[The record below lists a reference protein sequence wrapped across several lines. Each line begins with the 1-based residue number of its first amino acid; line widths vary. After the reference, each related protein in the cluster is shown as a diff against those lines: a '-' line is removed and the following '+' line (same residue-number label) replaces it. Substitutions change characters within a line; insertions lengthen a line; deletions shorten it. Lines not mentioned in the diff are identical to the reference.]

1 MCTQGIQSDTLLHQT
16 FLAQSFNFGIKYN
29 PCTLLCLLESWHSTI
44 LALVCF
50 GLPGPGGAASLVW
63 VIVAGL
69 YDRATLHPPQGSDL
83 LRYHSALS
91 PHLVDIIPPLIYTQ
105 VDIKSGLVGSDDK
118 PILLWSV
125 VICAV
130 RLQQNAH
137 FLKPHFK
144 SDGRKNEDTNCILLS
159 YFLGKKSVLHN

>member
-1 MCTQGIQSDTLLHQT
+1 MFTQGLQT
-16 FLAQSFNFGIKYN
+16 QKLPQTSLSQGFSLGIKYS
-29 PCTLLCLLESWHSTI
+29 PCSLLYAGRI
-44 LALVCF
+44 LAF
-50 GLPGPGGAASLVW
+50 HNPGSGLLWAPRARGAASLVW

-118 PILLWSV
+118 PILL
-125 VICAV
+125 
-130 RLQQNAH
+130 
-137 FLKPHFK
+137 
-144 SDGRKNEDTNCILLS
+144 
-159 YFLGKKSVLHN
+159 